1 MLLQQI
7 GVIIGLTSPSQLDLL
22 TMPPRIPISS
32 LLNSPTPANLDQ
44 QAAMVAEL
52 RDRAL
57 LSDAPPLIIESL
69 SHVANYFGSS
79 IALEEASSMTA
90 HHSVVPAL
98 LIQPRLCPT
107 IRRNVYSSSRTTL
120 SVLYTYEDVNA
131 WVEYPETSPDQPVGY
146 LFRRD
151 PRNWENPVQNFAYS
165 LGKPSG
171 QTKRGEECQN
181 PLLVDQQGRKV
192 PCVVSHLTC
201 TFSFLAFITS
211 SIMY

>member
-1 MLLQQI
+1 
-7 GVIIGLTSPSQLDLL
+7 
-22 TMPPRIPISS
+22 MPPQIPITS
-32 LLNSPTPANLDQ
+32 LLNFPTPENLDQ

-69 SHVANYFGSS
+69 SHVANYFGSTGS
-79 IALEEASSMTA
+79 IAPALEQAPTPGPTVTA
-90 HHSVVPAL
+90 HRSVVPDSDP
-98 LIQPRLCPT
+98 LIQPQLLVVCPT

-151 PRNWENPVQNFAYS
+151 PHNWENPVQNFAYS

-171 QTKRGEECQN
+171 QTKRGQEREHL
-181 PLLVDQQGRKV
+181 LLVDQQGSKV

-201 TFSFLAFITS
+201 TFSLLAFTS
-211 SIMY
+211 SILY